1 MGNFSEKN
9 ILGVTGTRFGCTS
22 EQLASVKKM
31 LLDLSP
37 NVIHH
42 GDCVGV
48 DEEIDKLARTFD
60 ITRVIHPPEDPSLR
74 AWCFG
79 AETREV
85 EPYLIRNQNI
95 VGETELLLCVPSTVT
110 EEVRSGTWFTVR
122 YARTLNRPIMF
133 VFPDGSI
140 GSEG

>member
-1 MGNFSEKN
+1 MGTFSEKN
-9 ILGVTGTRFGCTS
+9 ILGITGTRFGCTK
-22 EQLASVKKM
+22 EQLISVKTM
-31 LLDLSP
+31 LLDLTP
-37 NVIHH
+37 TTIHH

-48 DEEIDKLARTFD
+48 DAEIDKLARTFD
-60 ITRVIHPPEDPSLR
+60 ITRVIHPPADPYLR

-79 AETREV
+79 AETREA

-95 VGETELLLCVPSTVT
+95 VSETELLLCVPSTVT

-122 YARTLNRPIMF
+122 YARTLNRPIIF
-133 VFPDGSI
+133 VFPDGAI